1 MLEISLLLIKTFLKF
16 DDKMYIIFKICFLE
30 FWKEI
35 NIFELSFK
43 VKIL

>member
-30 FWKEI
+30 F
-35 NIFELSFK
+35 
-43 VKIL
+43 